1 MFQYWGRKTSGVACW
16 KSLQASSVQ
25 MLSES
30 LVFVAVTCF
39 PFSSLVFYSFSIFG
53 VSIFILLFF
62 SCIVAVYIYFFY
74 YLSCH
79 WCLYFFLFVFLF
91 CFLSYRWK
99 GCVGQL
105 IPFYFYFKGE
115 QLANG
120 FFFFRSIA
128 THHPVHRLIRW
139 RRVKASRL
147 TSLRLRFENWTK

>member
-1 MFQYWGRKTSGVACW
+1 MGKKDQRRGVLEEFTS
-16 KSLQASSVQ
+16 K
-25 MLSES
+25 
-30 LVFVAVTCF
+30 
-39 PFSSLVFYSFSIFG
+39 FSSNAFGKSCVRSGNMLPIFFLGFLFVFYFWSFYFHFIIFFLYRC
-53 VSIFILLFF
+53 SL
-62 SCIVAVYIYFFY
+62 YIFFY

-105 IPFYFYFKGE
+105 ILFYFYFKGE